1 MNAIVASSDKNI
13 TLPNTDLIALSQ
25 QLLLAAKT
33 KEPTDSL
40 TAILSTIPETEIS
53 KQLSTEDQKKAFWI
67 NIYNAYTQIILSK
80 EPGKYKSKSSFFS
93 RKQIAIAGHFLSLDN
108 IEHGILRHS
117 KIKWSLGYLNT
128 FFPSAFERKNRAQ
141 AVDYRIHFSLN
152 CGAKS
157 CPPIAFYK
165 PEQLDK
171 QLDQATKVYL
181 QGESD
186 YNEKENTVS
195 VPALMGWFRHDFG
208 GRKEMKRLLK
218 KLSVIPAGKNPSIH
232 FKAYDWN
239 LFLENYNNE

>member
-1 MNAIVASSDKNI
+1 MNKVLVLCLCAYFCYMNAIVASSDKNI

-128 FFPSAFERKNRAQ
+128 FFPSAFERK
-141 AVDYRIHFSLN
+141 
-152 CGAKS
+152 
-157 CPPIAFYK
+157 
-165 PEQLDK
+165 
-171 QLDQATKVYL
+171 T
-181 QGESD
+181 
-186 YNEKENTVS
+186 
-195 VPALMGWFRHDFG
+195 
-208 GRKEMKRLLK
+208 GRKQWITGFIFR
-218 KLSVIPAGKNPSIH
+218 
-232 FKAYDWN
+232 
-239 LFLENYNNE
+239 